1 MQDTK
6 RCPKRGSGNM
16 LPIRYGYPSP
26 ELVEESYAGRVVLG
40 GCILF
45 PDSPDHRCGSCGH
58 EWRGP
63 GP

>member
-1 MQDTK
+1 
-6 RCPKRGSGNM
+6 M
-16 LPIRYGYPSP
+16 LPLRYGYPSP
-26 ELVEESYAGRVVLG
+26 EMVEESYAGRVVLG

-45 PDSPDHRCGSCGH
+45 PDSPDDRCSSCGH